1 MENFETPHGK
11 VALAFA
17 TALVNGKFGEAEAML
32 ATEISAGWSSSDLQE
47 AYGEMVAYFSTPPDF
62 VHVEVV
68 MTDWP
73 DKQPGDIGWA
83 YTTIACD
90 GEGEAVTVIACA
102 ENGKHLIRDIEWGR
116 P

>member
-1 MENFETPHGK
+1 MEACETPHGK

-17 TALVNGKFGEAEAML
+17 TALVKGDFVAAEAML
-32 ATEISAGWSSSDLQE
+32 ATAIDADGSPSDLQE
-47 AYGEMVAYFSTPPDF
+47 VYGEMVEYFSTPPDF
-62 VHVEVV
+62 VHVEAV

-90 GEGEAVTVIACA
+90 GEGEAVTVIVCA
-102 ENGKHLIRDIEWGR
+102 ENGEHLIRDIEWGR